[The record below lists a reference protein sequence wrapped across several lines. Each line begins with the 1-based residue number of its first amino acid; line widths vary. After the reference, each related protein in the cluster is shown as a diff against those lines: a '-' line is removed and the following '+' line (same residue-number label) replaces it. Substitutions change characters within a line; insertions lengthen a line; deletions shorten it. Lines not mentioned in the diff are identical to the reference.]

1 MSGHTFSFDHQLIL
15 NAIQFSPIGMALL
28 SPEGKWLMINPVLCN
43 MLGYTENELM
53 ALSLKEV
60 THPEDIP
67 LHLDHIIAYHAK
79 MDDGYRV
86 EKRLIHKHGYQLWTM
101 VSASIVK
108 DKEQEQS
115 YIFMQV
121 INQTE
126 RKRAEAQNLERQQ
139 RYQSLFVQNPDLVY
153 SLSADG
159 TLLSVNAAC
168 EQITGYRPDEL
179 FHITPLV
186 MEEDISEITRMF
198 YQHAQESRQHYE
210 ICIPHKKGHFVH
222 LSVTNIPIIVD
233 GEMVGIYGVAKDIS
247 EQVNLLKRLTESEQ
261 KYRLLAEH
269 SLDMIVVFS
278 PDCIYQY
285 VSPACKAMLGYEP
298 EELIGLRHSELLHPE
313 DDQKP
318 CKQASEW
325 HRGGDAHVSTFR
337 YRKKDGSY
345 IWIEAQSKRI
355 RDPHTQEVVEH
366 VSVFRDVTERKQEQE
381 EFRRAQELLR
391 TSEKLTAVG
400 QMAAGIAH
408 EIRNPL
414 TSLKGFL
421 QVMKTS
427 KEEKDFY
434 YEIMESELN
443 RIQTILNELLFFA
456 KPKQPSYERTPIQT
470 LLTQVTTLL
479 ESQAILTNAQI
490 QANLLDEELFISCDQ
505 DQIKQVFINIIK
517 NGLEAMTHGGILT
530 ISVQKEEPYVH
541 IHFTDQGPGIPPELL
556 NNIGQPFFTTKEKG
570 TGLGLS
576 ISYSIIEAHMGKIAI
591 ESMPEKETTFTIT
604 LPLT

>member
-1 MSGHTFSFDHQLIL
+1 MSGHTYSFDHQLIL
-15 NAIQFSPIGMALL
+15 NAIQYSPIGMALL
-28 SPEGKWLMINPVLCN
+28 SAEGKWLMINRVLCS

-53 ALSLKEV
+53 ALSLKEI

-67 LHLDHIIAYHAK
+67 LQLDHIIAYQAK
-79 MDDGYRV
+79 MDDGYQV
-86 EKRLIHKHGYQLWTM
+86 EKRLIHKKGYHLWTM

-108 DKEQEQS
+108 DENQEQN

-126 RKRAEAQNLERQQ
+126 QKRSEAQNRERQQ
-139 RYQSLFVQNPDLVY
+139 RYQSLFLQNPDLVY
-153 SLSADG
+153 SLSVDG

-186 MEEDISEITRMF
+186 MEEDINEITRMF
-198 YQHAQESRQHYE
+198 HQHAQESRQHYE

-222 LSVTNIPIIVD
+222 LSVTNIPIVVD

-261 KYRLLAEH
+261 KYRFLAEH

-285 VSPACKAMLGYEP
+285 VSPACKAILGYEP
-298 EELIGLRHSELLHPE
+298 VELIGVRVTELLHPE
-313 DDQKP
+313 DCFEP
-318 CKQASEW
+318 CQQTNEW
-325 HRGGDAHVSTFR
+325 NRHGDAHVSTFR

-355 RDPHTQEVVEH
+355 RDPHTQAVIEH
-366 VSVFRDVTERKQEQE
+366 VSVFRDVTERKREQE

-421 QVMKTS
+421 QVMKTT

-456 KPKQPSYERTPIQT
+456 KPKQPSYERTCMQT
-470 LLTQVTTLL
+470 LVAQVTTLL
-479 ESQAILTNAQI
+479 ESQAILTDAQI
-490 QANLLDEELFISCDQ
+490 QASLPAEELYVSCDQ
-505 DQIKQVFINIIK
+505 DQIKQVFINMIK
-517 NGLEAMTHGGILT
+517 NGLEAMVHGGILT
-530 ISVQKEEPYVH
+530 IAMQKEEPYVH
-541 IHFTDQGPGIPPELL
+541 IRITDQGPGIPPELIHNL
-556 NNIGQPFFTTKEKG
+556 GQPFFTTKETG

-591 ESMPEKETTFTIT
+591 ESTPGEGTTFTIS
-604 LPLT
+604 LPLA